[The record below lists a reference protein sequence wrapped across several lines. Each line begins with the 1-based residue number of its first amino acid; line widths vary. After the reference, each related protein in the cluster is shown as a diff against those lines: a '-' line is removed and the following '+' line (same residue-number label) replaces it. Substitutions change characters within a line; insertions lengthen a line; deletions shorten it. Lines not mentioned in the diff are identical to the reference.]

1 MFMLNTVLRN
11 LANKPATRNYP
22 FEPSRTFPKMR
33 GRLFIHVDKCIFC
46 RMCQMRCPSQCIYS
60 DPKQAI
66 WSYDPFECVNCGI
79 CMEVCPAN
87 CLFMDTK
94 PRVPSP
100 QKFCRHV
107 QGVQRHKAVER
118 SKRRDGLFVADDT
131 VRVDIAAEIRE
142 VPVEDAKE

>member
-11 LANKPATRNYP
+11 LVNKPATHNYP

-46 RMCQMRCPSQCIYS
+46 RMCELRCPAQCIYS
-60 DPKQAI
+60 NPKQAI

-79 CMEVCPAN
+79 CVEACPSD

-94 PRVPSP
+94 PRIPSP

-107 QGVQRHKAVER
+107 QGVKRQKSKSKDDPAGDDAAGADADAGLQEEALVEEGKA
-118 SKRRDGLFVADDT
+118 
-131 VRVDIAAEIRE
+131 
-142 VPVEDAKE
+142 

>member
-22 FEPSRTFPKMR
+22 FEPSHTFPNVR
-33 GRLFIHVDKCIFC
+33 GKLFIHVDKCIFC
-46 RMCQMRCPSQCIYS
+46 RMCATRCPAQCIYS
-60 DPKQAI
+60 DPKQAV

-79 CMEVCPAN
+79 CVEACPSN

-94 PRVPSP
+94 PRMPSP

-107 QGVQRHKAVER
+107 QGVPRPK
-118 SKRRDGLFVADDT
+118 
-131 VRVDIAAEIRE
+131 AAERAKRKDALSAAE
-142 VPVEDAKE
+142 DTAKDEAGAAQDAPVQESG

>member
-22 FEPSRTFPKMR
+22 FEPSQTFPKMR

-46 RMCQMRCPSQCIYS
+46 RMCQMRCPAQCIYS

-79 CMEVCPAN
+79 CMELCPAN

-118 SKRRDGLFVADDT
+118 SKRKGELFVADDT
-131 VRVDIAAEIRE
+131 VHVDIAAGIQEAH
-142 VPVEDAKE
+142 VEGSKE

>member
-22 FEPSRTFPKMR
+22 FEPSHTFPKMR

-46 RMCQMRCPSQCIYS
+46 RLCQMRCPAQCIHS
-60 DPKQAI
+60 DPQRAI

-79 CMEVCPAN
+79 CMEVCPSN
-87 CLFMDTK
+87 CLFMDNK
-94 PRVPSP
+94 PRIPSP
-100 QKFCRHV
+100 LKFCRHV

-118 SKRRDGLFVADDT
+118 AKRKPDLFVADDK
-131 VRVDIAAEIRE
+131 VEIDIAAELQE
-142 VPVEDAKE
+142 APVETNNE